1 MQSGKRMV
9 KLARY
14 TEFRETLADYVMSD
28 RARQALEGL
37 KLVLLVAPTSTGR
50 NTVIKELVEN
60 DNYYF
65 VISDTTREPQ
75 VRDGKKEENGVHY
88 FFRTEEEMLADLEAG
103 EFLEAA
109 IIHEQQ
115 VSGLSIRE
123 LEKAKS
129 RGKVAITDIE
139 IVGADNVMKAKPDT
153 VAIFLLPPNFEVW
166 QHRMA
171 SRGHMSEPELIN
183 RLKSAQKEFDAALH
197 HDYYNFVVSDN
208 VEQAA
213 AIIDGIAHGKPNP
226 HEGRG
231 AGIIHSLQDNLQQ
244 KLASMY
250 V

>member
-1 MQSGKRMV
+1 MP
-9 KLARY
+9 KLAY
-14 TEFRETLADYVMSD
+14 YSEFREILADYIMSD
-28 RARQALEGL
+28 RAKQALQGL

-75 VRDGKKEENGVHY
+75 IRDGKKEESGINY

-103 EFLEAA
+103 EYLEAA

-115 VSGLSIRE
+115 VSGISIRE
-123 LEKAKS
+123 LEKVKNQ
-129 RGKVAITDIE
+129 GKVAITDIE

-153 VAIFLLPPNFEVW
+153 IAIFLLPPSFEVW
-166 QHRMA
+166 QHRMS
-171 SRGHMSEPELIN
+171 SRGHMSQPELIN
-183 RLKSAQKEFDAALH
+183 RLKSAQKEFEAALQ
-197 HDYYNFVVSDN
+197 HDYYNFVISDN
-208 VEQAA
+208 VGQAA
-213 AIIDGIAHGKPNP
+213 AIIDDIAQGKPNP

-231 AGIIHSLQDNLQQ
+231 VGIIHALQDNLQQ